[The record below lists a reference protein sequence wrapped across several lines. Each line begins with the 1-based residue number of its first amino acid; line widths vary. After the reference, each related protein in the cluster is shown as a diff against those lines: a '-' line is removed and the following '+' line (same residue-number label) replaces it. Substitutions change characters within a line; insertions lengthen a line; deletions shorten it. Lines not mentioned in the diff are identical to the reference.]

1 MKKFMEFDNR
11 LILVLVAAIGIYAVF
26 LFMSDFN
33 IMTEK
38 ISNFKIY
45 FLPLILLLVT
55 VSWIP
60 LMIRWQFLLKTAEIH
75 IPFKKSILV
84 YLSGSALQITPGQ
97 IGELIK
103 AQILKTSFGIP
114 RTKTASVVLVEKI
127 YDLIGA
133 IIASII
139 GMIILELEIYLIIFA
154 ILILFL
160 IFFFFY
166 YKPAFEFFLRQI
178 IKTKFFSKYTENI
191 SESYEIIK
199 KITTPQIAI
208 RSIFLSITY
217 WFVVSIAVYCTLLAF
232 DIDILSYL
240 KVLSIFTTSTILG
253 AITFIPGGIGVTE
266 GSIAGLFTLEGIHM
280 STALVLGVMIR
291 IVTLWYNVSI
301 GFIALK
307 FSGFSFKKDFPKE

>member
-1 MKKFMEFDNR
+1 MKLDNR
-11 LILVLVAAIGIYAVF
+11 LILVLVAAIGIYAIF
-26 LFMSDFN
+26 LFISDFN
-33 IMTEK
+33 IISEK

-45 FLPLILLLVT
+45 YLPLILLLVT

-60 LMIRWQFLLKTAEIH
+60 LIFRWHFLLKNCEIQ
-75 IPFKKSILV
+75 IPFTKSILV

-103 AQILKTSFGIP
+103 AQILKTGFNIP
-114 RTKTASVVLVEKI
+114 RTKTAPVVLVEKV

-139 GMIILELEIYLIIFA
+139 GIIILELEIYLIVFA
-154 ILILFL
+154 IFVLAL
-160 IFFFFY
+160 IFFFIY
-166 YKPAFEFFLRQI
+166 YKPAFEFFLKQI
-178 IKTKFFSKYTENI
+178 IKMKFFSKYTENI
-191 SESYEIIK
+191 SESYEVIK
-199 KITTPQIAI
+199 KSTTPKVAI
-208 RSIFLSITY
+208 FSIFLSITY
-217 WFVVSIAVYCTLLAF
+217 WFIVSVAVYYTLLAF
-232 DIDILSYL
+232 DVDILNYL

-280 STALVLGVMIR
+280 STALILSVMIR
-291 IVTLWYNVSI
+291 IVTLWYNVGI

-307 FSGFSFKKDFPKE
+307 FSGGFSFKKDFPKE

>member
-1 MKKFMEFDNR
+1 MKLDNR
-11 LILVLVAAIGIYAVF
+11 LILVLVAAVGIYAIF
-26 LFMSDFN
+26 LFTSDFG
-33 IMTEK
+33 IISEK

-45 FLPLILLLVT
+45 YLPLILLLVT

-60 LMIRWQFLLKTAEIH
+60 LIIRWQFLLKTSEIY
-75 IPFKKSILV
+75 IPFTKSILV

-103 AQILKTSFGIP
+103 AQILKTGFNIP
-114 RTKTASVVLVEKI
+114 RTKTAPVVLVEKV

-139 GMIILELEIYLIIFA
+139 GIIILELEIYLIIFA
-154 ILILFL
+154 IFVLAL
-160 IFFFFY
+160 IFFFIY
-166 YKPAFEFFLRQI
+166 YKPAFEFFLKQI
-178 IKTKFFSKYTENI
+178 IKMKFFSKYTENI
-191 SESYEIIK
+191 LESYEIIK

-208 RSIFLSITY
+208 CSISLSITY
-217 WFVVSIAVYCTLLAF
+217 WFIVSIAVYYTLLAF
-232 DIDILSYL
+232 DIDILNYL

-266 GSIAGLFTLEGIHM
+266 GSIAGFFTLEGINM
-280 STALVLGVMIR
+280 STALVLSVMIR

-307 FSGFSFKKDFPKE
+307 FSSGFSFQQKT

>member
-1 MKKFMEFDNR
+1 MKLDNR
-11 LILVLVAAIGIYAVF
+11 LILVLVAAIGIYAIF

-33 IMTEK
+33 IISEK

-45 FLPLILLLVT
+45 YLPLILLLVT

-60 LMIRWQFLLKTAEIH
+60 LIIRWQFLLKTSEIY
-75 IPFKKSILV
+75 IPFTKSILV

-103 AQILKTSFGIP
+103 AQILKTGFNIP
-114 RTKTASVVLVEKI
+114 RTKTAPVVLVEKV

-139 GMIILELEIYLIIFA
+139 GIIILELEIYLIIFA
-154 ILILFL
+154 IFVLAL
-160 IFFFFY
+160 IFFFIY
-166 YKPAFEFFLRQI
+166 YKPAFEFFLKQI
-178 IKTKFFSKYTENI
+178 IKMKFFSKYTENI
-191 SESYEIIK
+191 LESYEIIK

-208 RSIFLSITY
+208 RSISLSITY
-217 WFVVSIAVYCTLLAF
+217 WFIVSIAVYYTLLAF
-232 DIDILSYL
+232 DIDILNYL

-266 GSIAGLFTLEGIHM
+266 GSIAGFFTLEGINM
-280 STALVLGVMIR
+280 STALVLSVMIR

-307 FSGFSFKKDFPKE
+307 FSSGFSFQQKT

>member
-1 MKKFMEFDNR
+1 MKLDNR
-11 LILVLVAAIGIYAVF
+11 LILILVAAVGIYAIF
-26 LFMSDFN
+26 LFMSDYN
-33 IMTEK
+33 IISEK
-38 ISNFKIY
+38 IYNFKINY
-45 FLPLILLLVT
+45 LPLILSFVT

-60 LMIRWQFLLKTAEIH
+60 LIIRWHFLLKKCGID
-75 IPFKKSILV
+75 IPFRKSIIV

-103 AQILKTSFGIP
+103 AQILKTNFNIP
-114 RTKTASVVLVEKI
+114 RTKTASVVLVEKVH
-127 YDLIGA
+127 DLIGA

-139 GMIILELEIYLIIFA
+139 GIIILELEIYLVIFA
-154 ILILFL
+154 SLVLVL
-160 IFFFFY
+160 IFFFMY
-166 YKPAFEFFLRQI
+166 YKPAFEFFLNRI

-199 KITTPQIAI
+199 NLTTTKVAI
-208 RSIFLSITY
+208 CSIFLSITY
-217 WFVVSIAVYCTLLAF
+217 WFIVSIAVYYTLLAF
-232 DIDILSYL
+232 SVDVLNYL

-266 GSIAGLFTLEGIHM
+266 GSIAGLFILEGIHM

-291 IVTLWYNVSI
+291 IVTLWYNVGT

-307 FSGFSFKKDFPKE
+307 FSGGFSSR